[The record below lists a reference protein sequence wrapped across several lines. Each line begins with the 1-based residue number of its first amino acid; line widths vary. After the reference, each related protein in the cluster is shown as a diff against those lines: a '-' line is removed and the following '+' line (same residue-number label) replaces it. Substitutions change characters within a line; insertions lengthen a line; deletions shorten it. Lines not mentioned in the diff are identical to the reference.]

1 MDCVGL
7 LHWSPMNLI
16 MYTGKTTAIINATK
30 SIMHIILHFG
40 FTSWLSEIRH
50 IPYCSG
56 FIWTSHKIFKTFKQ
70 RRGKSQRKFSK
81 QLRMH
86 LLIWIKLFRVF
97 KINVSRLLTKH
108 VLKMW
113 DLLSIKTILIKGPA
127 SDREHFYDIFIYD
140 L

>member
-1 MDCVGL
+1 MLDCVGL

-16 MYTGKTTAIINATK
+16 MYTGKTTAVINATK
-30 SIMHIILHFG
+30 SIMHIILHYVCRKLG
-40 FTSWLSEIRH
+40 TY
-50 IPYCSG
+50 PSG

>member
-16 MYTGKTTAIINATK
+16 MYTGKTTAVINATK
-30 SIMHIILHFG
+30 SIMHIILHYVCRKLG
-40 FTSWLSEIRH
+40 TY
-50 IPYCSG
+50 PSG

-70 RRGKSQRKFSK
+70 RRGKNPRKFSK

-113 DLLSIKTILIKGPA
+113 DLLSLKSKAQPLIG
-127 SDREHFYDIFIYD
+127 SISMIFSFFVRFSMVEY
-140 L
+140 

>member
-16 MYTGKTTAIINATK
+16 MYTGKTTAVINATK
-30 SIMHIILHFG
+30 SIMHIILHYVCRKLG
-40 FTSWLSEIRH
+40 TY
-50 IPYCSG
+50 PSG

-86 LLIWIKLFRVF
+86 LLIWIKLFRVS

-108 VLKMW
+108 VFKNVR
-113 DLLSIKTILIKGPA
+113 S
-127 SDREHFYDIFIYD
+127 FIYKD
-140 L
+140 YKAQPLIGSISMIFSFFVRFSMVEY

>member
-1 MDCVGL
+1 MLDCVGL

-16 MYTGKTTAIINATK
+16 MYTGKTTAVINATK
-30 SIMHIILHFG
+30 SIMHIILHYVCRKLG
-40 FTSWLSEIRH
+40 TH
-50 IPYCSG
+50 PSG